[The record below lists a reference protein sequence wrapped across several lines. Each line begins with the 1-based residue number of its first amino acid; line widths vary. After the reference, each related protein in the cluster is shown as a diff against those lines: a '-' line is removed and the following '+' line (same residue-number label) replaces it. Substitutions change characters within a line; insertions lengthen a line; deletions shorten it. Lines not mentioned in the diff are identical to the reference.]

1 MINPLLI
8 TSILRVWLM
17 CVLSTHIKLFIFK
30 IIFSEIEK
38 AVNTFSILKNFF
50 FSKNKNYCVTLR
62 HKLVK
67 SLF

>member
-1 MINPLLI
+1 
-8 TSILRVWLM
+8 M